1 MVISRRLEDRWI
13 LQTADAGLRIVLA
26 DGDDDRA
33 RTAAAELVMTGV
45 TPVLVSSERDV
56 QSLGLEVIDP
66 RNPGDDVISA
76 LETAADRVAAK
87 RPMSA
92 QDRSAFLADP
102 LNIAIGVVR
111 AGRADGCVAGASRP
125 SADVA
130 RAALRIVGMAPG
142 RTTLSSSFIL
152 AMPDGRNFAYGDCA
166 VVPEPDAAQLAD
178 ITAATADNFSALV
191 GDDVHVALLSFSTLG
206 SAEHSSIDVV
216 REAVR
221 LVREQRPDL
230 NVDGEMQFDA
240 AVIPDIASSKAPGSP
255 TAGRA
260 NVLIFPNLA
269 AANIAYKITE
279 RLGNSTAFGPLLQGL
294 AAPVNDLS
302 RGCSAGDI
310 VTVTLIT
317 AAQAMARRSVPGG
330 D

>member
-1 MVISRRLEDRWI
+1 
-13 LQTADAGLRIVLA
+13 
-26 DGDDDRA
+26 
-33 RTAAAELVMTGV
+33 MTGV
-45 TPVLVSSERDV
+45 TPVLVSAELPADSA
-56 QSLGLEVIDP
+56 GLEVIDP
-66 RNPGDDVISA
+66 RDPGEAVTAA
-76 LETAADRVAAK
+76 LVDAADRQSAK

-92 QDRSAFLADP
+92 QDRDAFLADP
-102 LNIAIGVVR
+102 LNVAVAAVK

-130 RAALRIVGMAPG
+130 RAALRIVGMATG

-152 AMPDGRNFAYGDCA
+152 SMPDGRHFAYGDCA
-166 VVPEPDAAQLAD
+166 VVPEPDAVQLAD

-191 GDDVHVALLSFSTLG
+191 GDEVHVALLSFSTLG

-216 REAVR
+216 RDAVR
-221 LVREQRPDL
+221 LVRKQRPDL

-240 AVIPDIASSKAPGSP
+240 AVIPEIASSKAPGSS

-302 RGCSAGDI
+302 RGCSSRDI

-317 AAQAMARRSVPGG
+317 AAQALAASRRAGPGG
-330 D
+330 E